1 MAPLRWR
8 PRFGPRSPS
17 GPFTTASSL
26 ICSWACYLPGNI
38 LCVADSKGDSMLKS
52 EDMLNLL
59 TAPRPPGSTVAWRGG
74 KSVSREEFLARI
86 RAWGALL
93 CAESGQRFALYIDD
107 AIEFAAALFGAW
119 YNGKM
124 IYLPGDRLPG
134 TCGDLRQNVDGYLGE
149 FAPEWQP
156 MVPLREKVTEG
167 AEGREP
173 LRPDFVGLMLFTSG
187 STGAAQAVSKT
198 LAQMS
203 AEVAT
208 LENKFGAMLGDAD
221 ILTTVSHQH
230 IYGLLFQ
237 VLWPLT
243 AGRAIHARSFSSFE
257 ELTAGL
263 PERDWVLI
271 SSPAHLKR
279 LPEDPAWATT
289 SNRLRAVFASGG
301 PLPLEVAHQTD
312 RLLDRIPIEV
322 YGSSETG
329 GIAWRQQRTGADA
342 LWTPL
347 PGVTWRIDPH
357 EDVLEIR
364 SPHLANEEWFRTAD
378 RVLALGEN
386 RFLLKGRIDK
396 IAKVE
401 GKRISLS
408 AIEARL
414 TASPLVSDARVLVI
428 EGRRQRIAAFIVLSV
443 DGRHKLVEVGKLIF
457 NRMLRDLLTDSVE
470 PVGLPRVWR
479 YLDALPVNSQGK
491 TTYAELAALVENTLS
506 RPTLPLQRLISK
518 DARLAAF
525 ELTAPRDL
533 LYFDGHFPA
542 RPILAG
548 VVQVEWVI
556 YFGRQCFDLPPLF
569 RAIHALKFQR
579 IIPPEMPFTIE
590 LGYEPARSALSFKI
604 RSRLGSH
611 ASGRVIFGAADV

>member
-1 MAPLRWR
+1 MLR
-8 PRFGPRSPS
+8 
-17 GPFTTASSL
+17 A
-26 ICSWACYLPGNI
+26 A
-38 LCVADSKGDSMLKS
+38 
-52 EDMLNLL
+52 DMLDLL
-59 TAPRPPGSTVAWRGG
+59 TARRRPDSTVAWRGE
-74 KSVSREEFLARI
+74 KSVSWEEFLART
-86 RAWGALL
+86 RAWRALL
-93 CAESGQRFALYIDD
+93 CAESGQQFALYIED
-107 AIEFAAALFGAW
+107 AVEFAAALFGAW
-119 YNGKM
+119 DAGKM
-124 IYLPGDRLPG
+124 ICLPGDRLPG
-134 TCGDLRQNVDGYLGE
+134 TCADLRQKVDGYLGE
-149 FAPEWQP
+149 FAPEWEP
-156 MVPLREKVTEG
+156 MVPPAGNVAAAEEG
-167 AEGREP
+167 CKP
-173 LRPDFVGLMLFTSG
+173 LSPDFIGLVLFTSG
-187 STGAAQAVSKT
+187 STGAAQAISKT

-208 LENKFGAMLGDAD
+208 LENQFGAILGSAE
-221 ILTTVSHQH
+221 ILAAVSHQH

-243 AGRAIHARSFSSFE
+243 AGRALHARNCSSFE
-257 ELTAGL
+257 ELTAAL

-279 LPEDPAWATT
+279 LPENPAWAKT
-289 SNRLRAVFASGG
+289 SNRLKAVFSSGG

-329 GIAWRQQRTGADA
+329 GIAWRQQRTSTDTV
-342 LWTPL
+342 WTPL
-347 PGVTWRIDPH
+347 PGVTWRVDSR
-357 EDVLEIR
+357 EEALEIR
-364 SPHLANEEWFRTAD
+364 SPHLASEEWFRTAD
-378 RVLALGEN
+378 RVSALGEN
-386 RFLLKGRIDK
+386 RFLLRGRIDN

-414 TASPLVSDARVLVI
+414 MASPFVSDARVLAI

-443 DGRHKLVEVGKLIF
+443 DGRQKLVEVGKLIF
-457 NRMLRDLLTDSVE
+457 NRMLRDLLTESVD
-470 PVGLPRVWR
+470 PIGLPRVWR

-491 TTYAELAALVENTLS
+491 ATYAELVALVENTHS

-518 DARLAAF
+518 DERLAVF
-525 ELTAPRDL
+525 ELTAPHDL
-533 LYFDGHFPA
+533 LYFDGHFSA

-556 YFGRQCFDLPPLF
+556 YFGRQCFDLPPFF

-579 IIPPEMPFTIE
+579 IIPPEMPFTLE
-590 LGYEPARSALSFKI
+590 LVHEPAQSSLFFRI

>member
-1 MAPLRWR
+1 
-8 PRFGPRSPS
+8 
-17 GPFTTASSL
+17 
-26 ICSWACYLPGNI
+26 
-38 LCVADSKGDSMLKS
+38 MLES
-52 EDMLNLL
+52 ADMLDLL
-59 TAPRPPGSTVAWRGG
+59 AAPRPPGSTVAWRGG
-74 KSVSREEFLARI
+74 VSVSWEGFLAGA
-86 RAWGALL
+86 RAWRALL
-93 CAESGQRFALYIDD
+93 RAESGRRFALYIDD
-107 AIEFAAALFGAW
+107 GIEFAAALFGAW
-119 YNGKM
+119 YAGKT

-134 TCGDLRQNVDGYLGE
+134 TCADLRQNVDGYLGE

-156 MVPLREKVTEG
+156 MAPLWGNVTEA
-167 AEGREP
+167 AEGGKP
-173 LRPDFVGLMLFTSG
+173 LCPDFVGLVLFTSG
-187 STGAAQAVSKT
+187 STAAAQAIPKT
-198 LAQMS
+198 LAQMA

-208 LENKFGAMLGDAD
+208 LENQFGAVLGAAD
-221 ILTTVSHQH
+221 ILATVSHQH

-243 AGRAIHARSFSSFE
+243 AARAIHAQSFSFFE
-257 ELTAGL
+257 ELTAAP

-279 LPEDPAWATT
+279 LPENPAWVKT
-289 SNRLRAVFASGG
+289 SNRLRAVFSSGG
-301 PLPLEVAHQTD
+301 PLPFEVAHQAD

-329 GIAWRQQRTGADA
+329 GIAWRQQRTSADA
-342 LWTPL
+342 VWTPL
-347 PGVTWRIDPH
+347 PGVTWRVDPQD
-357 EDVLEIR
+357 DVLEIR

-428 EGRRQRIAAFIVLSV
+428 EGRRQRIAAFVVPSV
-443 DGRHKLVEVGKLIF
+443 DGRDKLVEAGKLVF
-457 NRMLRDLLTDSVE
+457 NRMLRDLLAESVE
-470 PVGLPRVWR
+470 PVGLPRLWR

-491 TTYAELAALVENTLS
+491 TTYADLAALVENAPS
-506 RPTLPLQRLISK
+506 RPTLPLQRLIAK
-518 DARLAAF
+518 DARLAVF

-533 LYFDGHFPA
+533 LYFDGHFSA
-542 RPILAG
+542 TPILAG

-579 IIPPEMPFTIE
+579 VIPPETAITLE
-590 LGYEPARSALSFKI
+590 LVHEPAKSSLSFKI
-604 RSRLGSH
+604 SSQSGRH